1 MKNCWNF
8 MNKKDLIEFEK
19 EITHLYHSGKI
30 NAPIHLSGGNED
42 NLIDIFRGIKENDW
56 IFSNHRNHYHALLK
70 GMKPELLKQEII
82 AGNSMHLMNKEN
94 KIYTSSIVSG
104 QIPIALGTALAIK
117 LNGKK
122 DHVYAFC
129 GDMASEMGIFHEC
142 VKYANG
148 HELPITF
155 VVEDNGIS
163 VCTDT
168 SKVWGIRTG
177 QNLEQKVNSKII
189 KYDYI
194 KTYPHHGI
202 GLWIDFPE
210 GKGPKDIKYKEEII
224 KSMKRLGEDSRTIFL
239 GQTVGCKGS
248 PIYDTLVEVPLEK
261 RIELPIMEEAQ
272 MGISIGMALEGY
284 IPVSAYPRFD
294 FLTLATNQFV
304 NHLDKTYELSHGEFN
319 PVVIVRTMVGSKYP
333 LDGGVQHTQNHTK
346 AFAEFLT
353 NVNIKELKCSN
364 EIFNEYNR
372 ALNSNRSSLI
382 VEFADLYS

>member
-1 MKNCWNF
+1 MK
-8 MNKKDLIEFEK
+8 KKDLIDFEK
-19 EITHLYHSGKI
+19 EVMDLYRAGKI
-30 NAPIHLSGGNED
+30 NAPVHLSGGNEE
-42 NLIDIFRGIKENDW
+42 NLIEIFKRIKKNDW

-70 GMKPELLKQEII
+70 GMDPELLKQEII

-104 QIPIALGTALAIK
+104 QIPIALGAALAIK
-117 LNGKK
+117 LKGKK

-148 HELPITF
+148 HGLPITF
-155 VVEDNGIS
+155 VVEDNGVS

-177 QNLEQKVNSKII
+177 QNLDQKINPKII
-189 KYDYI
+189 KYGYSR
-194 KTYPHHGI
+194 TYPHHGI
-202 GLWIDFPE
+202 GLWVDFPE
-210 GKGPKDIKYKEEII
+210 GKQPKEKGYKEEIT
-224 KSMKRLGEDSRTIFL
+224 KAMKILGEDSRTIFL

-248 PIYDTLVEVPLEK
+248 PIYDTLSEVSLEK

-272 MGISIGMALEGY
+272 MGISTGMALEGY
-284 IPVSAYPRFD
+284 IPISAYPRFD

-319 PVVIVRTMVGSKYP
+319 PSVIVRAMVGSRYP

-346 AFAEFLT
+346 AFREFLT
-353 NVNIKELKCSN
+353 NTNIKELRKSN
-364 EIFNEYNR
+364 EIVNEYEK
-372 ALNSNRSSLI
+372 ALSSNKPSLL
-382 VEFADLYS
+382 VEFANLYS